1 MSAST
6 PAERS
11 PTEPSP
17 ATRSP
22 GVPVGPWAT
31 VDAAVRRTL
40 NRSRR
45 RLAAVTGW
53 VRHRWRRSLQ
63 FRVVAVTM
71 VLGTIVL
78 VGVGSY
84 LYQRVANGLA
94 EDRRVTASAEVS
106 LLASTTQQQFDGTD
120 KVLSA
125 DALLESA
132 RNFVQDAAGTE
143 RSRYVVLIRGA
154 NNTTQGDI
162 LPPIR
167 SGEVDADAIPEEL
180 QTRVGENPSVQ
191 QMQIVPIKL
200 TGEAD
205 PVPAWVIGQ
214 QVAVPRAG
222 DYGVYFVYPMTRER
236 DTLALV
242 GRFLLLGA
250 VALMLLLGGIAYVVT
265 RLVVEPVRRAADVA
279 QRFASGDLGERMTA
293 KGEDDLASLATSFN
307 EMAASIQQQI
317 AQMENLSRFQQRFVS
332 DVSHELRTPL
342 TTIRMAGDLIHD
354 SRSDFDPAVARSA
367 ELLHNELDRF
377 EALLSDLLEISR
389 FDAGAAVLDVEPT
402 DIRATVAR
410 VVESTGALAERKG
423 VQISVEEPDKPCE
436 AEIDSRRVERIL
448 RNLLVNG
455 IEHGESRPIVVRVGK
470 DDHAVAVS
478 VRDHGIGLRP
488 GEAAMVF
495 NRFWRAD
502 PARARTTGGTG
513 LGLAISLE
521 DARLHNGWLQ
531 AWGAP
536 GEGSCFR
543 LTLPRY
549 SGTTLETSPLPLN
562 PVLGDALPMRS
573 AGSGMPAR
581 APGAEAETAIL
592 RRVRAAADPVALTQ
606 ERAAGDGEHPATAAV
621 RGHS

>member
-1 MSAST
+1 MSATT
-6 PAERS
+6 PTERS
-11 PTEPSP
+11 PEAPL
-17 ATRSP
+17 
-22 GVPVGPWAT
+22 GPWAT
-31 VDAAVRRTL
+31 VDAAARRTL
-40 NRSRR
+40 NHARR
-45 RLAAVTGW
+45 AIGQAAGW
-53 VRHRWRRSLQ
+53 LRHRWRRSLQ

-78 VGVGSY
+78 AGVGSY
-84 LYQRVANGLA
+84 LYQRVAAGLA
-94 EDRRVTASAEVS
+94 EDRRVTASAEVV
-106 LLASTTQQQFDGTD
+106 LLANRTQQQFDRTD
-120 KVLSA
+120 KVLTA

-143 RSRYVVLIRGA
+143 RSRYVVLIRGT
-154 NNTTQGDI
+154 NNTTQGDV

-180 QTRVGENPSVQ
+180 RAKVADDPTVQ
-191 QMQIVPIKL
+191 QLQIVPIKL

-205 PVPAWVIGQ
+205 PVPSWVIGQ

-222 DYGVYFVYPMTRER
+222 DYGLYFVYPMTRER

-242 GRFLLLGA
+242 GRFLLLGG

-265 RLVVEPVRRAADVA
+265 RLVVAPVRRAADVA
-279 QRFASGDLGERMTA
+279 QRFASGALGERMTA
-293 KGEDDLASLATSFN
+293 KGEDDLTTLATSFN

-402 DIRATVAR
+402 DICATVAR
-410 VVESTGALAERKG
+410 VVESTAALAERKG
-423 VQISVEEPDKPCE
+423 VQINVEEPPQPCE

-448 RNLLVNG
+448 RNLFANG
-455 IEHGESRPIVVRVGK
+455 IEHSESRPIVVRVAK
-470 DDHAVAVS
+470 NEQAVAVS
-478 VRDHGIGLRP
+478 IRDHGIGLRP

-549 SGTTLETSPLPLN
+549 SGTTLESSPLPLN
-562 PVLGDALPMRS
+562 PILGDVLAARPV
-573 AGSGMPAR
+573 ASGMPA
-581 APGAEAETAIL
+581 GASGSEPETAIL
-592 RRVRAAADPVALTQ
+592 RRVRAAADPLTVAEEPTSGTG
-606 ERAAGDGEHPATAAV
+606 ERPAAAGV
-621 RGHS
+621 RGNP

>member
-6 PAERS
+6 PTERS
-11 PTEPSP
+11 PE
-17 ATRSP
+17 AR
-22 GVPVGPWAT
+22 VGPWASA
-31 VDAAVRRTL
+31 DATTRRTL
-40 NRSRR
+40 NRARR
-45 RLAAVTGW
+45 GVGRGGGW
-53 VRHRWRRSLQ
+53 LRHRWRRSLQ

-78 VGVGSY
+78 AGVGSY

-94 EDRRVTASAEVS
+94 EDRRVTASAEVV
-106 LLASTTQQQFDGTD
+106 LLANRTQQQFDGTD
-120 KVLSA
+120 KVLTT

-143 RSRYVVLIRGA
+143 RSRYVVLIRGT
-154 NNTTQGDI
+154 NNTTQGDV

-167 SGEVDADAIPEEL
+167 SGEVDADAIPDEL
-180 QTRVGENPSVQ
+180 RKKVGENPTVQ
-191 QMQIVPIKL
+191 QMQIVPVKL
-200 TGEAD
+200 TGESD
-205 PVPAWVIGQ
+205 PVSAWVIGQ

-222 DYGVYFVYPMTRER
+222 DYGLYFVYPMTRER

-242 GRFLLLGA
+242 GRFLLLGG
-250 VALMLLLGGIAYVVT
+250 VVLMLLLGGIAYVVT
-265 RLVVEPVRRAADVA
+265 RLVVAPVRRAADVA
-279 QRFASGDLGERMTA
+279 QRFAAGALGERMTA
-293 KGEDDLASLATSFN
+293 KGEDDIATLATSFN

-377 EALLSDLLEISR
+377 EALLTDLLEISR

-402 DIRATVAR
+402 DIRATVTR
-410 VVESTGALAERKG
+410 VVESTATLADRKG
-423 VQISVEEPDKPCE
+423 IQVAVEAPSEPCE

-455 IEHGESRPIVVRVGK
+455 VEHGEGRPIVVRVAK
-470 DDHAVAVS
+470 DKDAVAVT

-488 GEAAMVF
+488 GEASMVF

-543 LTLPRY
+543 LTLPRRAGE
-549 SGTTLETSPLPLN
+549 SLESSPLPLN
-562 PVLGDALPMRS
+562 PLIGDVLVTRSGVSGLPLGPS
-573 AGSGMPAR
+573 GSEP
-581 APGAEAETAIL
+581 ETAIL
-592 RRVRAAADPVALTQ
+592 RRVRAAADPASATDAAAPATGD
-606 ERAAGDGEHPATAAV
+606 RTTAAGV
-621 RGHS
+621 RGTP